1 MSISD
6 EKQVPGTALLRKL
19 FVVLDIVGQGP
30 GNITVSDLSAHTKWP
45 RATLYR
51 ILSAATAHGFLRLDP
66 LTNSYTLGF
75 RFIELAQNVWSS
87 GDLVTTASIE
97 LRRLRDITGETAH
110 LAVLQGDQMLALG
123 NFDGPHPHKDA
134 ARLGVQKP
142 LHSTSQGK
150 AVLAFLPDNE
160 VDTLIARMD
169 FRSSTEHTITDP
181 HLLRSQLRIIR
192 QRGYSID
199 DEEAAIG
206 TRCVGAPILD
216 ATGRPVAAISIAGPT
231 YRVTDERVERLG
243 PEVAQVAQDIAH
255 LMRNA
260 SPAPPRPAGWPS
272 AHPGHRD
279 PALQGVSP
287 SWDDGRQMLHWV
299 DRFAPRLHSSAVT
312 TSAHGFMSEAP
323 IDAVGHTARH
333 AVAFARG
340 GLLLVDHAGQAH
352 ERNFAGLRQL
362 TCLTVHPDGT
372 PFGAVYS
379 DNDSRTVVGVMTRN
393 GEIEESWSLG
403 ARVEH
408 MAWSPD
414 GSALY
419 ASVPQ
424 RGLVYVLTR
433 GAQGSRI
440 LARISKASGEPHGL
454 AVDGDNRVWVA
465 LYDGWSLARL
475 NADGEVDHVVA
486 LPVPR
491 PTGIA
496 FAGSASG
503 TMHVTTARMDL
514 PREVLEN
521 APLSGRLL
529 TVDTAVQGFVPP
541 PMAYAPGDS

>member
-1 MSISD
+1 MAAD
-6 EKQVPGTALLRKL
+6 KVVPGTALLRKL
-19 FVVLDIVGQGP
+19 FVVLDIVGQER
-30 GNITVSDLSAHTKWP
+30 GNVTVPDLAARTRWP

-51 ILSAATAHGFLRLDP
+51 ILAAASAHGFLRLDP
-66 LTNSYTLGF
+66 LSNSYTLGF

-87 GDLVTTASIE
+87 GDLVTSASIE

-110 LAVLQGDQMLALG
+110 LAVLQGDHMLALG
-123 NFDGPHPHKDA
+123 KFEGPHPHKNA

-160 VDTLIARMD
+160 VDVLIGRMD

-181 HLLRSQLRIIR
+181 QLLRSQLRIIR

-216 ATGRPVAAISIAGPT
+216 ASGRPVAAISIAGPT
-231 YRVTDERVERLG
+231 YRVTNERVERLG
-243 PEVAQVAQDIAH
+243 PEVVQVAHDIAH
-255 LMRNA
+255 LLRNPA
-260 SPAPPRPAGWPS
+260 TSPARPAGWPS
-272 AHPGHRD
+272 AHGGHRV
-279 PALQGVSP
+279 PALHGVSP
-287 SWDDGRQMLHWV
+287 SWDAGRETLHWV
-299 DRFAPRLHSSAVT
+299 DRFAPRLHST
-312 TSAHGFMSEAP
+312 TDSTEAHGFTAEVP
-323 IDAVGHTARH
+323 IDAVGHTVRY
-333 AVAFARG
+333 AVAFAKG
-340 GLLLVDHAGQAH
+340 SVLLVDHQGKAH
-352 ERNFAGLRQL
+352 ERRFDSLRHL
-362 TCLTVHPDGT
+362 TCLAVHPDGT
-372 PFGAVYS
+372 PFGANYT
-379 DNDSRTVVGVMTRN
+379 DNDSRTSIGVITRA
-393 GEIEESWSLG
+393 GEIEELWSLG

-408 MAWSPD
+408 IAWSPD
-414 GSALY
+414 GDVLY

-424 RGLVYVLTR
+424 RGLVYALTR
-433 GAQGSRI
+433 SSPSPRI

-454 AVDGDNRVWVA
+454 AVDAGNRLWVA

-475 NADGEVDHVVA
+475 SAEGEIDHVVA

-496 FAGSASG
+496 FARADGG
-503 TMHVTTARMDL
+503 TLYVTTARMDL

-529 TVDTAVQGFVPP
+529 TVDTSVKGAVPP
-541 PMAYAPGDS
+541 PMAYAPGDA